1 MFEVSAMGMSNDTPR
16 RLRSVRAGVAI
27 AIVVGVVA
35 AGGAMAWALS
45 ADGDPTPDQAVASSA
60 TPADEHEHADAA
72 DRDHDEATSTD
83 EAGSADEAGR
93 ERDHRRRHDH
103 PELPPY
109 AERYANATDDE
120 REAADA
126 LLTDVRET
134 LADYADADAA
144 VAAGY
149 RPAPDPR
156 GRIVHYANPQVAR
169 DGHVLDPTDP
179 NGLVYYSPPEGD
191 PVLLGAFFV
200 VPPGTPA
207 PTPAGDLMVWHS
219 HSPSCSQFFVDD
231 GQDDCLD
238 TRRMV
243 HVWTAERVE
252 MTARRTGQP
261 VDVRITDPFGAP
273 FAASIER
280 AG

>member
-1 MFEVSAMGMSNDTPR
+1 MGMSNETPR

-27 AIVVGVVA
+27 AIVVGVVV

-45 ADGDPTPDQAVASSA
+45 ADEEL
-60 TPADEHEHADAA
+60 EHEHAGDPPDAGDQA
-72 DRDHDEATSTD
+72 DADQGHDHEEADSDGAGPGRRRRD
-83 EAGSADEAGR
+83 
-93 ERDHRRRHDH
+93 RHDH

-109 AERYANATDDE
+109 GDRYADASDDE
-120 REAADA
+120 REAADT
-126 LLTDVRET
+126 LLADVRDT

-149 RPAPDPR
+149 RPPSDPR
-156 GRIVHYANPQVAR
+156 GRTVHYANPDVAR
-169 DGHVLDPTDP
+169 AGHVLDPADP
-179 NGLVYYSPPEGD
+179 NGLVYYTPPEGD

-219 HSPSCSQFFVDD
+219 HNPSCSQFFVED

-243 HVWTAERVE
+243 HVWTAEQVE
-252 MTARRTGQP
+252 LTGRRTGQP

-273 FAASIER
+273 FMASIER
-280 AG
+280 MR